1 MVEYAQWLHPYDV
14 PKLITQS
21 AVDAIRQFVSPGDFV
36 IDIGAH
42 SGDTS
47 VPMALAAGQ
56 GGCTLALEPN
66 PYVFKVLAANAG
78 LNRDKTN
85 IVPRC
90 LAATQTD
97 GNFVFH
103 YSDAGFCN
111 GGFRSQQRWRF
122 YRRKHALTIQG
133 RNLLTMLQTEFA
145 DWLPKLSYIKVDA
158 EGYDRAILASI
169 LPIIRKQRPVIRTE
183 VYRKLLARERY
194 ELFDLLAE
202 AGYRVHRFRGDT
214 QPLGEILRAKRYDT
228 RKAFRRARR
237 SKVESPELGE
247 VATAENSPPGFAQ
260 HVQVGRRF
268 CLGAVR
274 AGADEGDSS
283 V

>member
-1 MVEYAQWLHPYDV
+1 MSLQRLFRPRTRVVFADYGYDVREFDLPHDGVIKYAQWRHPYDV

-21 AVDAIRQFVSPGDFV
+21 AVDAIRQFVWPGDFV
-36 IDIGAH
+36 IDVGAH

-47 VPMALAAGQ
+47 VPMALATGQ

-66 PYVFKVLAANAG
+66 PYVFKVLAANAA
-78 LNRDKTN
+78 LNQDKTN

-90 LAATQTD
+90 CAATETD
-97 GNFVFH
+97 GNFIFH

-133 RNLLTMLQTEFA
+133 RNLLAMLQTDFA
-145 DWLPKLSYIKVDA
+145 NWLPKLAYLKVDA

-169 LPIIRKQRPVIRTE
+169 LPIIRERRPVIRTE

-202 AGYRVHRFRGDT
+202 AGYRIHRFQDDARPTGG
-214 QPLGEILRAKRYDT
+214 LLT
-228 RKAFRRARR
+228 RSDMTREKHFDVLA
-237 SKVESPELGE
+237 V
-247 VATAENSPPGFAQ
+247 PG
-260 HVQVGRRF
+260 
-268 CLGAVR
+268 
-274 AGADEGDSS
+274 
-283 V
+283 